1 MVKHFNIVYNGTEI
15 KHYVKLKHLGCLLDQ
30 SVCAG
35 SMALNV
41 IDKGSLRLK
50 FLQRQNRFLTLPLR
64 RLFCNALIQPLFQY
78 VCTAW
83 FSKFSKILELPLQ
96 VSQNKCM
103 RFCLHLDKRSKI
115 RVKRFL
121 QLIDTYNSLSP
132 ISLNFTTITVQTI
145 LMNFSVLLVKIV

>member
-1 MVKHFNIVYNGTEI
+1 MMKHFNIVYNGTEI
-15 KHYVKLKHLGCLLDQ
+15 KHYVTVKYLGCLLDQ

-35 SMALNV
+35 SMALNL
-41 IDKGSLRLK
+41 IDKGSLSLK

-83 FSKFSKILELPLQ
+83 FSKLSKILELPLQ

-103 RFCLHLDKRSKI
+103 RLCLHLDKRSKI
-115 RVKRFL
+115 CVKRFL
-121 QLIDTYNSLSP
+121 QLN
-132 ISLNFTTITVQTI
+132 
-145 LMNFSVLLVKIV
+145 